1 MYEQNYFII
10 LELISYNMKNVTY
23 TYFMFYPCNP
33 HIKAY
38 Y

>member
-10 LELISYNMKNVTY
+10 LELVSYNMKNVTY
-23 TYFMFYPCNP
+23 TYVMFCPCNL
-33 HIKAY
+33 HIKTY